1 MKYYF
6 VIERPATPPET
17 SEEDEEVDINK
28 LLNEM
33 SDEQAYQ
40 LLQKAERHAA
50 TPPEPKWS
58 QKEGAWKRAK
68 EAGLMDGTGPERY
81 LKRDELAAV
90 LERKEKLDGE

>member
-1 MKYYF
+1 M
-6 VIERPATPPET
+6 
-17 SEEDEEVDINK
+17 DINK

-50 TPPEPKWS
+50 TLPEPKWS

>member
-1 MKYYF
+1 M
-6 VIERPATPPET
+6 IERPATLPET

-50 TPPEPKWS
+50 TLPEPKWS
-58 QKEGAWKRAK
+58 QKEGAWKRA
-68 EAGLMDGTGPERY
+68 EAGLMDGMGPERY
-81 LKRDELAAV
+81 RSDELRGWA